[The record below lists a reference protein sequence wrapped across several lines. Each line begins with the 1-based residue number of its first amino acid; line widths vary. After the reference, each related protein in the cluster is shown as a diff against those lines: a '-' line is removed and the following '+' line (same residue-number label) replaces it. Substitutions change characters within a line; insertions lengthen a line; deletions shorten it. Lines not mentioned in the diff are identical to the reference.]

1 MPIIGLTSS
10 YNIVAQNYDYG
21 VVSIMGPILPFEAW
35 THVVTS
41 YSATNGL
48 RLWVNGT
55 LVNSSNPFTYVSSG
69 VPDTITLGSSLNGT
83 LISISGLIDKGQF
96 YGKMDELRVYSREL
110 NASDVYALANP

>member
-1 MPIIGLTSS
+1 LPLIGLTPS
-10 YNIVAQNYDYG
+10 YNIVAENYNNSL
-21 VVSIMGPILPFEAW
+21 VALMGPILPLQVW

-41 YSATNGL
+41 YSVTNGL

-55 LVNSSNPFTYVSSG
+55 LVSSSSRFTYVSSW
-69 VPDTITLGSSLNGT
+69 VPNTITLGSSLNGT
-83 LISISGLIDKGQF
+83 SGCFSGPVNKGQF